1 MSSNTFIS
9 VWVRQAVGSMME
21 RAANRGKPVIMK
33 EALNA
38 IRRRFPNL
46 AVSNKDL
53 TAGVM
58 GEAIAAGAMVVFDSE
73 PLEPSGGITP
83 SPTANAA
90 LKRFFDSYN
99 VGGRAFAVSDA
110 LRAVRQLV
118 P

>member
-21 RAANRGKPVIMK
+21 RAANRRRPVIMK
-33 EALNA
+33 EALDS

-58 GEAIAAGAMVVFDSE
+58 GEAVAAGAKVVFDSE
-73 PLEPSGGITP
+73 PPEPTLGPLG
-83 SPTANAA
+83 TAERLNWLI
-90 LKRFFDSYN
+90 LKKR
-99 VGGRAFAVSDA
+99 
-110 LRAVRQLV
+110 
-118 P
+118 